1 MTKVYNTKNTKAFR
15 RNLRKNQTKAERVM
29 WKKIRNR
36 QLGYKFRR
44 QVGIEKYIVD
54 FFCSELKLVI
64 EIDGDTHFYG
74 KQLRTD
80 KIREKDINKLEIK
93 IIRFM
98 NIDVLYNLNSVLDSI
113 LEECKRR
120 KELIND

>member
-1 MTKVYNTKNTKAFR
+1 
-15 RNLRKNQTKAERVM
+15 M